1 MKQYRNLLENILA
14 DGEEINTE
22 RTGVGTIATFGEQIK
37 FDLRNGFPA
46 VTTKKLAWKSVVSE
60 LLWFLKGSDNVH
72 ELRSILHGKEN
83 EFNLDKKTIWDANY
97 NSQGKSLN
105 YDAGFMGDI
114 YGVQWRQYDRLQAT
128 VGTQVLVSPGID
140 QISTVLAEAKVN
152 PQSRRLLVTAW
163 NPRSVWE
170 PSDNEEIDEGTK
182 PVLPPCHYGFQINI
196 SNGYIDLLWTQRSV
210 DAFLGL
216 PFNIASYG
224 LLLCIFGR
232 ILGYTPRYLTGQLG
246 NTHIYQNHL
255 DAVQRQLK
263 NEPYPLPKLYIDSS
277 IKDLDDVL
285 MSSVSDYMLDN
296 YKHHATIKAEMA
308 V

>member
-1 MKQYRNLLENILA
+1 MKQYHNLLKKILA

-22 RTGVGTIATFGEQIK
+22 RTGVGTIAIFGEQIK
-37 FDLRNGFPA
+37 FDLRDGFPA
-46 VTTKKLAWKSVVSE
+46 VTTKKLAWKAVVSE
-60 LLWFLKGSDNVH
+60 LLWFISGSDNLKV
-72 ELRSILHGKEN
+72 LKSILHGDYDSE
-83 EFNLDKKTIWDANY
+83 KKTIWDANY
-97 NSQGKSLN
+97 DTQGKELGYTN
-105 YDAGFMGDI
+105 GFMGDI
-114 YGVQWRQYDRLQAT
+114 YGVQWRQFDRLQA
-128 VGTQVLVSPGID
+128 VAAGQIVVSPGID
-140 QISTVLAEAKVN
+140 QFKAVIEEAKKN

-170 PSDNEEIDEGTK
+170 PHEDEEIDEGTK

-255 DAVQRQLK
+255 DTVQLQLK

-285 MSSVSDYMLDN
+285 MSSASDYMLDN